1 MFQWFSRSFRSW
13 WFLVVFLLGEIEA
26 RDTQSSRNLEVHIM
40 RGVTGNHG
48 DVSTVEGLQEMWMMP
63 RLFLETFT
71 QNPLMISVGDGF
83 C

>member
-1 MFQWFSRSFRSW
+1 MSRSP
-13 WFLVVFLLGEIEA
+13 
-26 RDTQSSRNLEVHIM
+26 RNV
-40 RGVTGNHG
+40 
-48 DVSTVEGLQEMWMMP
+48 DDA

>member
-1 MFQWFSRSFRSW
+1 M
-13 WFLVVFLLGEIEA
+13 
-26 RDTQSSRNLEVHIM
+26 
-40 RGVTGNHG
+40 TGNHG